1 MYSWKENITAGRY
14 FYAKHDRGG
23 GGGGEISMEELE
35 ERGRG
40 GGVVVETLKHTMSI
54 IWVCL
59 KLLLK
64 DYNAV

>member
-1 MYSWKENITAGRY
+1 
-14 FYAKHDRGG
+14 
-23 GGGGEISMEELE
+23 MEELE
-35 ERGRG
+35 ERG

-64 DYNAV
+64 DCSAV

>member
-23 GGGGEISMEELE
+23 GGRGEISMEELE

-54 IWVCL
+54 I
-59 KLLLK
+59 
-64 DYNAV
+64 

>member
-1 MYSWKENITAGRY
+1 MYSWKKNITAGRY

-40 GGVVVETLKHTMSI
+40 GGGGVETWKHTTSI
-54 IWVCL
+54 I
-59 KLLLK
+59 
-64 DYNAV
+64 